1 MNAKRLLSRLF
12 ALALATTLSFA
23 QSTSSDQSSADQ
35 STTTTKKTKK
45 SKVKSDAE
53 TAASATAD
61 TAKDVGS
68 ATAEGTK
75 KAASATAEGTKK
87 AAKTTKNALTGET
100 TSSSK
105 KLDLNS
111 ATKDELAQLPGVGDA
126 TAQKIIDG
134 RPYRAKNELVS
145 KSIVTQSQYDQIKDQ
160 VIAHLAKTTT
170 TASTS
175 SDNAAASGSVSSS
188 TGTSKKSTK
197 PATPK

>member
-1 MNAKRLLSRLF
+1 MNAKRLLSLLF
-12 ALALATTLSFA
+12 ALALATSLSFA
-23 QSTSSDQSSADQ
+23 QSTSSDQSSTDQ
-35 STTTTKKTKK
+35 STTTTKKSKK
-45 SKVKSDAE
+45 SKVHE
-53 TAASATAD
+53 AASATGEA
-61 TAKDVGS
+61 AKDVGS

-75 KAASATAEGTKK
+75 KAATETAEGTKK
-87 AAKTTKNALTGET
+87 VAKKTKNAVTGENS
-100 TSSSK
+100 SSSK

-160 VIAHLAKTTT
+160 VIAHRAKTTT

>member
-1 MNAKRLLSRLF
+1 VTGDN
-12 ALALATTLSFA
+12 
-23 QSTSSDQSSADQ
+23 
-35 STTTTKKTKK
+35 
-45 SKVKSDAE
+45 
-53 TAASATAD
+53 TA
-61 TAKDVGS
+61 
-68 ATAEGTK
+68 
-75 KAASATAEGTKK
+75 
-87 AAKTTKNALTGET
+87 
-100 TSSSK
+100 SK

-111 ATKDELAQLPGVGDA
+111 ATKDELATLPGVGDA

-145 KSIVTQSQYDQIKDQ
+145 KNIVTQSQYDQIKDQ
-160 VIAHLAKTTT
+160 VIAHRAKTAT

>member
-1 MNAKRLLSRLF
+1 MNVKRLLSLLF

-23 QSTSSDQSSADQ
+23 QSTSSDQSSTDQ

-45 SKVKSDAE
+45 SKVHE
-53 TAASATAD
+53 AASATGEA
-61 TAKDVGS
+61 AKDAAS
-68 ATAEGTK
+68 ATAEGTEK
-75 KAASATAEGTKK
+75 VASATAKGTKK
-87 AAKTTKNALTGET
+87 AAKTTKNAVTGENG
-100 TSSSK
+100 SSK

-111 ATKDELAQLPGVGDA
+111 ATKEELATLPGVGDA

-160 VIAHLAKTTT
+160 VIAHHAKTTT
-170 TASTS
+170 TASTG
-175 SDNAAASGSVSSS
+175 SDNAGASGSVSSS
-188 TGTSKKSTK
+188 TGTPKKSTK